1 MLSWRWWAAL
11 AGLALVGLLA
21 GGLAMR
27 TSAPTVPGPSAV
39 EDASPVPPRPQTPAD
54 PVAAIALSP
63 DGLRHA
69 WIESDAAGSSLWLAE
84 KDGAARRLLRRTD
97 ATDLAW
103 SSDGEWL
110 FLVAPGK
117 LMSLTTSDR
126 TGSGVLTQLGGVTGR
141 RYLGV
146 DAWRAAAL
154 VAVEDDSNGD
164 GQADRFALL
173 RLHPGGRTE
182 ELWAG
187 DRRVSSAITGQ
198 DGSVWLRLVGRNQV
212 EISRLA
218 PSGQLEMRYRCRPL
232 ERCSLVS
239 ADQRGALYLLTSAG
253 ADLDGLYR
261 INGTRPPR
269 LVARDPLVLGD
280 GEGVVIDPVT
290 RAPQVLHIPYAGG
303 RAVEAAPAARRVL
316 AALARRHPDASEVR
330 VAGHARGR
338 WLVGTRD
345 GRDAAMVWELADDD
359 GEAWRPALPHD
370 RKASTSPALPLR
382 RLESF
387 AASDGLRIFAYV
399 TRPASPARSP
409 RPLVV
414 LVHGGP
420 WSISPPGYSATA
432 ARLAARGYL
441 VVEPQFR
448 ASRGYGQRYMLA
460 AGDDLGDG
468 RVLGDIRES
477 AEWLVA
483 RGEADGDRMAIM
495 GASFG
500 GYAAL
505 LATTLWPE
513 RFRGAVAVVPPTDMA
528 WVARYQ
534 AMAEQGDDAGLS
546 LRASFAY
553 LGLNIAD
560 APAMRRLG
568 ARSPMAMAS
577 RLRRPV
583 LLLAGGRDAKV
594 PVRSVNAYA
603 ARLCT
608 LGKPF
613 RYYVAPGQGHGLD
626 GGPAA
631 QSVAGLTDRFL
642 AQLFGDD
649 VAVRAPEPR
658 VWPGLARK
666 RCTAG
671 AVGLTGPGP
680 EGSGPA

>member
-1 MLSWRWWAAL
+1 
-11 AGLALVGLLA
+11 
-21 GGLAMR
+21 MR
-27 TSAPTVPGPSAV
+27 MSAPTVPRPSAV
-39 EDASPVPPRPQTPAD
+39 EDAARVPPRPQAPAD

-84 KDGAARRLLRRTD
+84 WVGAARRLLRRTD

-117 LMSLTTSDR
+117 LMSLTTSNR
-126 TGSGVLTQLGGVTGR
+126 TGSGIITQLGGVTGR

-154 VAVEDDSNGD
+154 VAVEDDSDGD
-164 GQADRFALL
+164 GQVDRFALL
-173 RLHPGGRTE
+173 RLYPGGRTE

-187 DRRVSSAITGQ
+187 DRRVSSAITAR
-198 DGSVWLRLVGRNQV
+198 DGAVWLRLVGQNQV
-212 EISRLA
+212 EISRLD
-218 PSGQLEMRYRCRPL
+218 PSGKLERRYQCRPL

-239 ADQRGALYLLTSAG
+239 VDQRGTLYLLTSAG
-253 ADLDGLYR
+253 ANLDGLYR
-261 INGTRPPR
+261 MNGTGPLR
-269 LVARDPLVLGD
+269 LVARDPLATGD

-290 RAPQVLHIPYAGG
+290 RTPELLHIPYAGG
-303 RAVEAAPAARRVL
+303 RAVEATPAARRLL
-316 AALARRHPDASEVR
+316 AALARRHPDTSEIR
-330 VAGHARGR
+330 VAGHAQGR

-345 GRDAAMVWELADDD
+345 GRHAAFEWELADDD
-359 GEAWRPALPHD
+359 GANWRPAFPHR
-370 RKASTSPALPLR
+370 RKAMLSPALPRR

-387 AASDGLRIFAYV
+387 AASDGMRIFAYV
-399 TRPASPARSP
+399 TRPAGAARTP

-420 WSISPPGYSATA
+420 WSISPPGYSSTA
-432 ARLAARGYL
+432 ARLAAQGYL

-468 RVLGDIRES
+468 RVLRDLRES
-477 AEWLVA
+477 ADWLVA

-505 LATTLWPE
+505 MATTLWPD
-513 RFRGAVAVVPPTDMA
+513 RFRGAVAMVPPADMA

-546 LRASFAY
+546 LRTSFAH
-553 LGLNIAD
+553 LGLDIAN

-568 ARSPMAMAS
+568 AQSPMAMAN
-577 RLRRPV
+577 RLHRPV
-583 LLLAGGRDAKV
+583 LLLAGDRDAKV

-603 ARLCT
+603 AKLCT

-613 RYYVAPGQGHGLD
+613 SYYVAPGQGHGLD
-626 GGPAA
+626 GGPVT

-642 AQLFGDD
+642 AQMLGDD
-649 VAVRAPEPR
+649 VTVRASGPR
-658 VWPGLARK
+658 VWPGLVKKGCSLVDRS
-666 RCTAG
+666 
-671 AVGLTGPGP
+671 GLKQSRPGRIPGPGRP
-680 EGSGPA
+680 